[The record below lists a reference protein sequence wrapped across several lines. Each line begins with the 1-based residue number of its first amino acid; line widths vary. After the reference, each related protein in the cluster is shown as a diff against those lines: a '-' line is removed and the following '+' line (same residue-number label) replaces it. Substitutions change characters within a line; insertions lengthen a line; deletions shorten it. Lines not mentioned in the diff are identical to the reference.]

1 MVGCRG
7 RGALRRGLL
16 GSVSTGLIH
25 HAHCPVA
32 VIHDKV
38 PSSMQPVLVGID
50 GSPASELAT
59 AIAFDEA
66 SWRGVDL
73 VPLHTWSDAEVS
85 DVPSQEW
92 SAQQAAA
99 EEPLA
104 ERITGWQDRYPDVS
118 VEGVVVWDQPARR
131 LLDQS
136 ESTQLV
142 IVGSHGR
149 GGFTGMLLGSV
160 STAVVHGA
168 RIPVIVARQPSNC
181 VYSDGVDPPASPC
194 ELSCSIMKLPQT
206 PPLIRGV
213 FGCRRGGR
221 RRIHR
226 SDRWRYRNRA
236 AAVRVRSP
244 PSPRYAHRVRNKVHR
259 STVRYRLY
267 RIRELSCTS
276 SMANG
281 RRRCRQQ
288 VHVGQ
293 VHRIP
298 YTAGTIGIDR
308 QCWRRRGQRSGRVDH
323 QMPMTLLTGG
333 LRNRRLR

>member
-73 VPLHTWSDAEVS
+73 VALHTWSDAEVS
-85 DVPSQEW
+85 DVPSLEW
-92 SAQQAAA
+92 SDQQAAA

-118 VEGVVVWDQPARR
+118 VEGVVVWDQPARG

-142 IVGSHGR
+142 IVGSG
-149 GGFTGMLLGSV
+149 
-160 STAVVHGA
+160 
-168 RIPVIVARQPSNC
+168 
-181 VYSDGVDPPASPC
+181 
-194 ELSCSIMKLPQT
+194 
-206 PPLIRGV
+206 
-213 FGCRRGGR
+213 
-221 RRIHR
+221 
-226 SDRWRYRNRA
+226 
-236 AAVRVRSP
+236 
-244 PSPRYAHRVRNKVHR
+244 
-259 STVRYRLY
+259 
-267 RIRELSCTS
+267 
-276 SMANG
+276 
-281 RRRCRQQ
+281 
-288 VHVGQ
+288 
-293 VHRIP
+293 
-298 YTAGTIGIDR
+298 
-308 QCWRRRGQRSGRVDH
+308 
-323 QMPMTLLTGG
+323 
-333 LRNRRLR
+333 